1 MGWLRTLVV
10 AGTALAISC
19 ANGLAADMPGSRP
32 PPLPPPQYRA
42 PLLELNSGWYLRG
55 DLGGFWGRVDGAEMT
70 APLANPTDSS
80 MGNGYT
86 AGFGFGL
93 KSRWLRTDIT
103 IDYATPTKYKGTI
116 ASADDTTAKVQP
128 TAALLN
134 GYLDLGTWYHI
145 AAYIGGGAGL
155 AYNRITDFATAVPVT
170 GDSNKNQ
177 WNFAYAGM
185 AGIAFP
191 ISHNMMMDVG
201 YRYLNVGDVSTGG
214 SASPAMTIKNVA
226 AHEVRVGVRWSFDDF
241 R

>member
-1 MGWLRTLVV
+1 
-10 AGTALAISC
+10 
-19 ANGLAADMPGSRP
+19 
-32 PPLPPPQYRA
+32 
-42 PLLELNSGWYLRG
+42 
-55 DLGGFWGRVDGAEMT
+55 MT
-70 APLANPTDSS
+70 APLANPTNSS

-93 KSRWLRTDIT
+93 KSRWLRTDVT

-116 ASADDTTAKVQP
+116 ASADDTAAKVQP
-128 TAALLN
+128 TTALLN

-145 AAYIGGGAGL
+145 TPYIGGGAGV

-191 ISHNMMMDVG
+191 ISHNMMVDVG